1 MTDDIDQYF
10 HQLDGMA
17 DSSSE
22 YMSCLDLGLK
32 VGSVGWDVQQSFII
46 KSLVPAG
53 ALMSIYGPSG
63 SYKSFQALSWGC
75 HIAAGID
82 WDGRKVEQGSV
93 LYVAGEGGPQVAKR
107 IKAWE
112 KESGV
117 EVPGLVR
124 VDRPV
129 LPSEREEQQ
138 FIIACCR
145 AIEEESGMP
154 VKMIVFDTLARCFGG
169 NDENS
174 ARDMGAFIHGCD
186 VIKQAVRASVL
197 IIHHT
202 GKAEDKGARGSSALR
217 AALDCEYYVTKEDP
231 HQMGFSLSCM
241 KMKDSEPPKDTGY
254 ELKIIDLCVDED
266 GDKVTSLVVIPDGSD
281 VLCRVRVEGRKLS
294 QGQAVLWGLIRAR
307 IESKHP
313 CTRALVRDDF
323 KAAEGKEVPHFG
335 RLLKQLCKKELIELS
350 GNDITL
356 GSKSGELA
364 G

>member
-1 MTDDIDQYF
+1 MTDSMAEYF
-10 HQLDGMA
+10 QILDEIA
-17 DSSSE
+17 DAPSE
-22 YMSCLDLGLK
+22 SMSCLDLGLK
-32 VGSVGWDVQQSFII
+32 VGSAGWDVQQSFIV
-46 KSLVPAG
+46 KGLVPAES
-53 ALMSIYGPSG
+53 LMSIYGPSG

-112 KESGV
+112 KEYGV
-117 EVPGLVR
+117 EAHGMVR
-124 VDRPV
+124 LDRPV

-138 FIIACCR
+138 FIIDCCR

-186 VIKQAVRASVL
+186 VIKQATGAAVL
-197 IIHHT
+197 VVHHS
-202 GKAEDKGARGSSALR
+202 GKNESGGARGSSALR
-217 AALDCEYYVTKEDP
+217 AAMDCEYWITKEDP
-231 HQMGFSLSCM
+231 QQIGFSLTCT
-241 KMKDSEPPKDTGY
+241 KMKDSEPPTKAGYALKVKD
-254 ELKIIDLCVDED
+254 LRVDED
-266 GDKVTSLVVIPDGSD
+266 GDAVTSLVVIPDGSD
-281 VLCRVRVEGRKLS
+281 VLYRARVGGRKLS
-294 QGQAVLWGLIRAR
+294 HGQAVLWGLIRAR
-307 IESKHP
+307 IESKQP
-313 CTRALVRDDF
+313 CTKALVRDDY
-323 KAAEGKEVPHFG
+323 KAAEGKGVPHFG
-335 RLLKQLCKKELIELS
+335 RLITYLCEKELIELS
-350 GNDITL
+350 GDDIAL

>member
-1 MTDDIDQYF
+1 MTESIDECFQK
-10 HQLDGMA
+10 LDEISDA
-17 DSSSE
+17 PSKS
-22 YMSCLDLGLK
+22 MSCLDLGLK

-46 KSLVPAG
+46 KGLVPAES
-53 ALMSIYGPSG
+53 LMSIYGPSG

-75 HIAAGID
+75 HIAAGIE
-82 WDGRKVEQGSV
+82 WDGKKVEQGSV

-138 FIIACCR
+138 FIIDCCR

-174 ARDMGAFIHGCD
+174 AKDMGAFIHGCD
-186 VIKQAVRASVL
+186 VIKQAVGASVL

-202 GKAEDKGARGSSALR
+202 GKAEGKGARGSSALR
-217 AALDCEYYVTKEDP
+217 AALDCEYYITKEDP
-231 HQMGFSLSCM
+231 HQVGFSLSCM
-241 KMKDSEPPKDTGY
+241 KMKDSEPPKNAGY
-254 ELKIIDLCVDED
+254 GLKTIDLSVDED
-266 GDKVTSLVVIPDGSD
+266 GDKITSLVVIPDGSD
-281 VLCRVRVEGRKLS
+281 VLCRVRVGGRKLS
-294 QGQAVLWGLIRAR
+294 RGETVLWELIKERLQFAASCTKSLIR
-307 IESKHP
+307 
-313 CTRALVRDDF
+313 DDY
-323 KAAEGKEVPHFG
+323 KAVEGKKIPHFS
-335 RLLKQLCKKELIELS
+335 RLLTNLCEKELIDLNGDE
-350 GNDITL
+350 ITM

>member
-1 MTDDIDQYF
+1 MTADIDQYF
-10 HQLDGMA
+10 QQLDEVPYVA
-17 DSSSE
+17 SE
-22 YMSCLDLGLK
+22 CISCSDLGLK

-53 ALMSIYGPSG
+53 SLMSIYGPSG

-75 HIAAGID
+75 HIATGID
-82 WDGRKVEQGSV
+82 WDGKKVEQGSV
-93 LYVAGEGGPQVAKR
+93 LYVAAEGGPQVAKR

-112 KESGV
+112 KEYGV
-117 EVPGLVR
+117 EAHGMVR
-124 VDRPV
+124 LDRPV

-138 FIIACCR
+138 FIIDCCR
-145 AIEEESGMP
+145 AIKEESGMP

-186 VIKQAVRASVL
+186 VIKQAVGASVL

-202 GKAEDKGARGSSALR
+202 GKAEGKGARGSSALR

-231 HQMGFSLSCM
+231 HQMGFSLTCM
-241 KMKDSEPPKDTGY
+241 KMKDSEPPRNAGY
-254 ELKIIDLCVDED
+254 KLKVIDLRLDED
-266 GDKVTSLVVIPDGSD
+266 GDTVTSLVVIPNGSD
-281 VLCRVRVEGRKLS
+281 VLSQVRVEGRKLS
-294 QGQAVLWGLIRAR
+294 QPQAALWGFIRAR
-307 IESKHP
+307 LQSEQP
-313 CTRALVRDDF
+313 CTRSLVRDDYN
-323 KAAEGKEVPHFG
+323 AAEGTSPAHFS
-335 RLLKQLCKKELIELS
+335 RTLTQLCEKELVDLS
-350 GNDITL
+350 GDEITM

>member
-1 MTDDIDQYF
+1 MTDSMDECFQR
-10 HQLDGMA
+10 LDEIA
-17 DSSSE
+17 DAPSE
-22 YMSCLDLGLK
+22 SMSCLDLGLK

-46 KSLVPAG
+46 KGLVPAES
-53 ALMSIYGPSG
+53 LMSIYGPSG

-112 KESGV
+112 KESGI
-117 EVPGLVR
+117 EVSGLVR

-138 FIIACCR
+138 FIIDCCR

-186 VIKQAVRASVL
+186 VIKQTVGASVL

-202 GKAEDKGARGSSALR
+202 GKAEGKGARGSSALR

-231 HQMGFSLSCM
+231 HQMGFSLTCM
-241 KMKDSEPPKDTGY
+241 KMKDSEPPRNAGY
-254 ELKIIDLCVDED
+254 KLKVIDLRLDED
-266 GDKVTSLVVIPDGSD
+266 GDTVTSLVVIPNGSD
-281 VLCRVRVEGRKLS
+281 VLSQVRVEGRKLS
-294 QGQAVLWGLIRAR
+294 PGQAVLWGLIRVR
-307 IESKHP
+307 IESKQP
-313 CTRALVRDDF
+313 CTKALVRDDY
-323 KAAEGKEVPHFG
+323 KAAEGKDVPHFG
-335 RLLKQLCKKELIELS
+335 RLINYLCEKELIELS
-350 GNDITL
+350 GNDIEL